1 MRFRN
6 LTTDMGLSNG
16 DVFCFEQD
24 YEGFIWIG
32 TADGL
37 NKFDGTYFSVFK
49 YHQNDSNSLPSG
61 YINIVYED
69 RYNTLWIGTVNG
81 LCIYN
86 RDMNNFKRINCISEN
101 GSRVIFHVYA
111 IFEDSYNNL
120 WIGSTAG
127 IHRLDRQNYVLNE
140 CFNKQCDREI
150 ISNCNDICQDKTGNL
165 WFAMDNEIYGG
176 LIKYNPETGEFKKY
190 TRNSPDL
197 RLKENTITCLMA
209 DNVNNIWIGYK
220 SKGVDIIGPNHKIIQ
235 TLRHIPGQVNSLSI
249 DAITSIIQKDDNT
262 ILIGTNGGGIDEY
275 DTEKGIFYHYTN
287 SASDYSLLSNN
298 VQKIFIDRNGILWAG
313 CWGGGVSIFDER
325 FNRFELY
332 KEVIGSSNTLSGT
345 SVTSFAE
352 DKTGNIWISTD
363 GGGISLFNPKKKTFT
378 HFRNDNRNPHLL
390 TNNKVLALQT
400 DEKSGLWVGMWQGG
414 LNYYQIK
421 DNQLVLLKKYGY
433 LNQNDLSSN
442 CVFKI
447 CYCKTTK
454 ELWIGNYLTGVYK
467 YDPVRETFIPFALP
481 VESPAYNTIRNIFC
495 DSRSDKWFATDY
507 NGLIWYSNNTGK
519 FEKFITSNTDSG
531 SICRNSVS
539 VIFEDS
545 KKRIWVGVDEC
556 GLNLFNR
563 ETRLFKQYTIEDG
576 LPDNTVVG
584 ILEDNKGNLWLS
596 THNGIS
602 KGIFIDSSLYNPK
615 IEFKNYTVQDG
626 LQGKVFNRWSY
637 YHSSS
642 TGEMYFGGLHGFNMF
657 NPDSLKENTIIP
669 PVYLTDFLLFNEPVK
684 IGEKGSPLKKHIS
697 QTRKLILNHKQNFF
711 TFRYVALNY
720 IHSEK
725 NQYAYILE
733 GFDKDWNNAGNKRE
747 ATYTNISPGEY
758 IFRVKASNNDGIWND
773 KGVSIKVV
781 ILPAWWQTLWFR
793 IPAVLLILFLIFRF
807 YYTRISSF
815 RDNQKMLEDMV
826 LRRTKELND
835 INIALINKQKEVN
848 LQKEELEKQKNS
860 LQKVNEILI
869 DQQNKIIEQNKELFD
884 HRNRLEA
891 IVSERTQELE
901 NARKKAEES
910 DRLKSAF
917 LANMSHEIRTPMNA
931 IVGFSSLLNDPEIS
945 AKEKDEFIKIIQANS
960 ESLLMLINDI
970 LDLSMIEANQ
980 MKIRHEPFL
989 LNELIDQVYSDFS
1002 LYEKNP
1008 KLKLIK
1014 NNQLDEE
1021 NLTLNTDKFRLKQ
1034 ILTNFMSNACKFTDS
1049 GYVEI
1054 GAIKENDDLNIYVK
1068 DTGMGIA
1075 QDDLEHLFE
1084 RFRKLSNEKSQAF
1097 RGVGL
1102 GLAISKRVAELLGG
1116 KIIVSSELE
1125 KGSVFTFSI
1134 PYNYVVSIK
1143 EETLLADNQITDE
1156 INWTGKNILIV
1167 EDEETNY
1174 YYLKKILER
1183 TNAFTFW
1190 AKNGLD
1196 ALNYIKSG
1204 EHADLILMDIKMP
1217 VMDGI
1222 EALKIIKQIKPNQI
1236 IIAQTA
1242 YARPE
1247 DEAVMRNTGFNDY
1260 IAKPIS
1266 SHDLLILLKKYL
1278 QSK

>member
-37 NKFDGTYFSVFK
+37 NKFDGTNFTVFK
-49 YHQNDSNSLPSG
+49 FIQNDSNSLSSG
-61 YINIVYED
+61 YINNVYED
-69 RYNTLWIGTVNG
+69 KNKNLWIGTVNG
-81 LCIYN
+81 LCLYN
-86 RDMNNFKRINCISEN
+86 RDLNNFKRINCVDKN
-101 GSRVIFHVYA
+101 GLKSTFHVYA
-111 IFEDSYNNL
+111 IYEDSHNNL

-127 IHRLDRQNYVLNE
+127 IHILDRQNYVLNE
-140 CFNKQCDREI
+140 CFNEQCDKET
-150 ISNCNDICQDKTGNL
+150 ISNCNDICQDKSGNL
-165 WFAMDNEIYGG
+165 WYALDNEVNGG
-176 LIKYNPETGEFKKY
+176 IIKYNPGTREFKKY
-190 TRNSPDL
+190 TKNSHDL
-197 RLKENTITCLMA
+197 RLKENAVTCIMA
-209 DNVNNIWIGYK
+209 DNENNIWIGYK
-220 SKGVDIIGPNHKIIQ
+220 SEGVDVISNDGKIIKRFKHIYGQ
-235 TLRHIPGQVNSLSI
+235 TNSLSTN
-249 DAITSIIQKDDNT
+249 AVNSIIQKDENT

-275 DTEKGIFYHYTN
+275 DIKKDIFYHHVN
-287 SASDYSLLSNN
+287 AVSDYSLLSNN

-313 CWGGGVSIFDER
+313 CRGGGVSIFDER

-332 KEVIGSSNTLSGT
+332 REVKGSNNALSGS

-352 DKTGNIWISTD
+352 DNNGNIWISTD
-363 GGGISLFNPKKKTFT
+363 GGGISLFNPKNKTFT
-378 HFRNDNRNPHLL
+378 PFRNDDRNPHFLSS
-390 TNNKVLALQT
+390 NKVLALQT
-400 DEKSGLWVGMWQGG
+400 DDRSGLWVGMWQGG
-414 LNYYQIK
+414 LNYFKINNNRLILIK
-421 DNQLVLLKKYGY
+421 KFDYLK
-433 LNQNDLSSN
+433 QNDLSSN
-442 CVFKI
+442 CIFKI
-447 CYCKTTK
+447 CYCKNAG
-454 ELWIGNYLTGVYK
+454 ELWVGSYLTGVYK
-467 YDPVRETFIPFALP
+467 YDAVNKTFMPFALP
-481 VESPAYNTIRNIFC
+481 VETPAYNTIRNIFC
-495 DSRSDKWFATDY
+495 DSRNDKWFATDY
-507 NGLIWYSNNTGK
+507 NGLIWYSNSKGK
-519 FEKFITSNTDSG
+519 FEKFIANNTDSG

-539 VIFEDS
+539 VVFEDS
-545 KKRIWVGVDEC
+545 RQRIWVGVDEC

-563 ETRLFKQYTIEDG
+563 ENRSFKQYTIEDG

-584 ILEDNKGNLWLS
+584 ILEDSYGHLWLS

-602 KGIFIDSSLYNPK
+602 KAIVDTLLTNPQ
-615 IEFKNYTVQDG
+615 IEFKNYTVLDG

-637 YHSSS
+637 YRSS
-642 TGEMYFGGLHGFNMF
+642 TGEMYFGGLHGFNAF
-657 NPDSLKENTIIP
+657 NPDSMKENNIIP
-669 PVYLTDFLLFNEPVK
+669 PVYLTEFLLFNEPVK
-684 IGEKGSPLKKHIS
+684 IGEKYSPLKKHIS
-697 QTRKLILNHKQNFF
+697 QTKELILNYKQNFL
-711 TFRYVALNY
+711 TFKYVALNY

-725 NQYAYILE
+725 NHYAYKLE
-733 GFDKDWNNAGNKRE
+733 GFDKEWTDAGNKRE
-747 ATYTNISPGEY
+747 ATYTNLSPGEY
-758 IFRVKASNNDGIWND
+758 VFRVKASNNDGLWNEE
-773 KGVSIKVV
+773 GVAVKVT
-781 ILPAWWQTLWFR
+781 ILPAWWQTLWLK
-793 IPAVLLILFLIFRF
+793 IPAILLIIFLVFRL
-807 YYTRISSF
+807 YYSRISNF
-815 RDNQKMLEDMV
+815 RNNQKMLEEMV

-848 LQKEELEKQKNS
+848 LQKEELERQKNS

-891 IVSERTQELE
+891 LVAERTQELE

-945 AKEKDEFIKIIQANS
+945 ADEKDEFIKIIQANS

-980 MKIRHEPFL
+980 MKIRKEPFL
-989 LNELIDQVYSDFS
+989 LDELIDQVYSDFS

-1008 KLKLIK
+1008 NLKLIK
-1014 NNQLDEE
+1014 NNKLNDK

-1034 ILTNFMSNACKFTDS
+1034 ILTNFMSNACKFTES
-1049 GYVEI
+1049 GYIEL
-1054 GAIKENDDLNIYVK
+1054 GAEKNNDNLNIYVK
-1068 DTGMGIA
+1068 DTGMGISA
-1075 QDDLEHLFE
+1075 DDLEHLFE
-1084 RFRKLSNEKSQAF
+1084 RFRKLSNNKSYAF
-1097 RGVGL
+1097 RGAGL

-1116 KIIVSSELE
+1116 KIIVNSELD

-1134 PYNYVVSIK
+1134 PFDVVVSIK
-1143 EETLLADNQITDE
+1143 EDTLFISDLVLDE

-1174 YYLKKILER
+1174 YYLRKILEK

-1196 ALNYIKSG
+1196 AVNYIKSG
-1204 EHADLILMDIKMP
+1204 QYADLILMDIKMP
-1217 VMDGI
+1217 VMDGN
-1222 EALKIIKQIKPNQI
+1222 EALKQIREIKPNQV

-1242 YARPE
+1242 YARAE
-1247 DEAVMRNTGFNDY
+1247 DEAGIRNTGFNDY

-1266 SHDLLILLKKYL
+1266 SNDLLILLKKYL